1 MAMKNIRISIAGKLV
16 IGFGL
21 LLLAVLLTSYFTYIT
36 LEKNLAANSRITK
49 IYSPSASA
57 LHDLHFQI
65 TNSKMLIKN
74 WVHIEEKDNTPD
86 KIKLQEL
93 HNEIF
98 PEIRGQLEYLVKEW
112 NQEDRTAYYSIVLSI
127 DSLFA
132 MHNEVMQ
139 KLNNIDAYK
148 DPMIMFEITP
158 AVDENGFIIVLT
170 DRIIQN
176 LDKLRKK
183 QEEIVS
189 ASNLRMENSFAE
201 FEKQILQMSIILF
214 IGIILIAFLTISSIV
229 KPIKYIRGIILS
241 MGKGIL
247 PNEEIKRGNDEIGE
261 MAEALNVLVKGM
273 KSTAEFSL
281 EIGQGN
287 LTSAFTP
294 LSSEDNLGNSLIIM
308 QKNLK
313 RAADDENKRKAE
325 DFQRNWTSQGLARFG
340 ELLRQSSADIKTLSF
355 IIIKNIVQYLNANQG
370 GLFII
375 NDSEECV
382 ELVAAFAYDRKK
394 IVQKTLKKNEGL
406 IGRCIMENETI
417 FLTDIPENYIEIT
430 SGLGDAPPRCLLL
443 VPLVAN
449 EVIYG
454 VIEIASFKVLEK
466 YQINFIEK
474 IGESIA
480 STILN
485 AKTNMNTARL
495 LQESQEKSEKLAE
508 QEEVMRQTM
517 QQMQAKQTRMEEMHR
532 KELLAMEEEY
542 KQKIQVLQTTFTRE
556 KSELKEKIQ
565 KELNK
570 GYYDN

>member
-1 MAMKNIRISIAGKLV
+1 
-16 IGFGL
+16 
-21 LLLAVLLTSYFTYIT
+21 
-36 LEKNLAANSRITK
+36 
-49 IYSPSASA
+49 
-57 LHDLHFQI
+57 
-65 TNSKMLIKN
+65 
-74 WVHIEEKDNTPD
+74 
-86 KIKLQEL
+86 
-93 HNEIF
+93 
-98 PEIRGQLEYLVKEW
+98 
-112 NQEDRTAYYSIVLSI
+112 
-127 DSLFA
+127 
-132 MHNEVMQ
+132 
-139 KLNNIDAYK
+139 
-148 DPMIMFEITP
+148 
-158 AVDENGFIIVLT
+158 
-170 DRIIQN
+170 
-176 LDKLRKK
+176 
-183 QEEIVS
+183 
-189 ASNLRMENSFAE
+189 
-201 FEKQILQMSIILF
+201 
-214 IGIILIAFLTISSIV
+214 
-229 KPIKYIRGIILS
+229 
-241 MGKGIL
+241 
-247 PNEEIKRGNDEIGE
+247 
-261 MAEALNVLVKGM
+261 
-273 KSTAEFSL
+273 
-281 EIGQGN
+281 
-287 LTSAFTP
+287 
-294 LSSEDNLGNSLIIM
+294 LGNSLIIM

-430 SGLGDAPPRCLLL
+430 SGLGDAAPRCLLL

-495 LQESQEKSEKLAE
+495 LQESQEKSEKLAD